1 MGRTS
6 PSSLLCSQACCWIK
20 KKKMVKICS
29 NIIGTKNFLDLHVAN
44 RKSNNNFWHRE
55 IERHRE
61 RFLLFNWKHVLDLS
75 FLSILGLKRDIE
87 IRERD
92 RKGLP
97 PHIKMQNLTHDLLLG
112 PVHCSCLILA
122 SVVLYISREQIESN
136 TWIANN
142 HHFRHYKKKQAIWTV

>member
-1 MGRTS
+1 MSLCFFFFSIEGRH
-6 PSSLLCSQACCWIK
+6 
-20 KKKMVKICS
+20 V
-29 NIIGTKNFLDLHVAN
+29 LDLSFLSILGL
-44 RKSNNNFWHRE
+44 KRE

-112 PVHCSCLILA
+112 PAPCSCLILA
-122 SVVLYISREQIESN
+122 SVVLYINREHIESN

-142 HHFRHYKKKQAIWTV
+142 HHFRHYKKKASNLNCLIGPTRCSFSGYIKIP